1 MKVQCHELHRTL
13 DNLEQYGDL
22 DHNSYL
28 APGELAGG
36 RHDRSTDPAILGSLS
51 KDALHE
57 VKVGMEADS
66 IGRDVVGGLLHSLAD
81 NCGWDRGDNVARTL
95 HYARMS
101 C

>member
-36 RHDRSTDPAILGSLS
+36 RHGRSTNLALGSLS
-51 KDALHE
+51 RDVLRAAKA
-57 VKVGMEADS
+57 GMEVDS

>member
-1 MKVQCHELHRTL
+1 
-13 DNLEQYGDL
+13 
-22 DHNSYL
+22 
-28 APGELAGG
+28 LAGG
-36 RHDRSTDPAILGSLS
+36 RHGRSTNLALGSLS
-51 KDALHE
+51 RDVLRA
-57 VKVGMEADS
+57 VKAGMEVDS